1 MAFQNPAQ
9 NYEEK
14 RLNLGDMV
22 SLSTHSIYLMRSA
35 SDYPEVGVDRI
46 SHMISVFI
54 DHAPDTFSLTR
65 PAMYYDLGD
74 SYCTNPFWSNYL
86 YRMRLQP
93 SLKKYKKFTY

>member
-35 SDYPEVGVDRI
+35 SDYREVGVVRI

-54 DHAPDTFSLTR
+54 DHAPDTFSLTS
-65 PAMYYDLGD
+65 PAM
-74 SYCTNPFWSNYL
+74 
-86 YRMRLQP
+86 
-93 SLKKYKKFTY
+93 